1 MLLKKV
7 NKGFFQ
13 PIPLQALDS
22 FPSFRQL
29 WRDRN
34 RPMHLV
40 LLITV
45 KETLI
50 LCNLL
55 IFLEKLR
62 VSEIKLR
69 ARMKQQVFR

>member
-62 VSEIKLR
+62 VSEIKPQSPDET
-69 ARMKQQVFR
+69 ASI